1 MNEILTKSKSAVVVM
16 SLIFALVLLVCLA
29 LLTYDAVKIS
39 DISDFTVIMSNF
51 LIPFLLF
58 SILLISSIAVYV
70 LKEASEVFKKQ
81 FSDATQ
87 NKSRE
92 SCLEILKYQISILN
106 ADIANFTFVF
116 EKEGSKTDI
125 DEEYRSCHYNG
136 VQGLCCFLSDYYA
149 DAVNSKKNIIGRAYV
164 AQQSNYLLAA
174 SVLTHFLYLYDIV
187 LNKDNESEEL
197 KRIQELLDYFYRSKL
212 ENAVNIITSSGR
224 VGTLE
229 KNADLIKVIYR

>member
-39 DISDFTVIMSNF
+39 DISVFTVIMSNF

-58 SILLISSIAVYV
+58 SILLILSIAVYV

-87 NKSRE
+87 NKSTE
-92 SCLEILKYQISILN
+92 SCRENLKYQISILN

-116 EKEGSKTDI
+116 QKEGKTDI

-136 VQGLCCFLSDYYA
+136 VQALCCFLSDYYA
-149 DAVNSKKNIIGRAYV
+149 DAVKSKKNIIGRAYV

-174 SVLTHFLYLYDIV
+174 SILTHFLYLHNI
-187 LNKDNESEEL
+187 LLKKGNESEEL
-197 KRIQELLDYFYRSKL
+197 KSTQELLDYFYRSKL

-229 KNADLIKVIYR
+229 KNADLIKVIYS

>member
-1 MNEILTKSKSAVVVM
+1 MNEILTKSKGAVVVM

-87 NKSRE
+87 TNPQK
-92 SCLEILKYQISILN
+92 
-106 ADIANFTFVF
+106 AV
-116 EKEGSKTDI
+116 SKTSSI
-125 DEEYRSCHYNG
+125 RS
-136 VQGLCCFLSDYYA
+136 VF
-149 DAVNSKKNIIGRAYV
+149 
-164 AQQSNYLLAA
+164 
-174 SVLTHFLYLYDIV
+174 
-187 LNKDNESEEL
+187 
-197 KRIQELLDYFYRSKL
+197 
-212 ENAVNIITSSGR
+212 
-224 VGTLE
+224 
-229 KNADLIKVIYR
+229 